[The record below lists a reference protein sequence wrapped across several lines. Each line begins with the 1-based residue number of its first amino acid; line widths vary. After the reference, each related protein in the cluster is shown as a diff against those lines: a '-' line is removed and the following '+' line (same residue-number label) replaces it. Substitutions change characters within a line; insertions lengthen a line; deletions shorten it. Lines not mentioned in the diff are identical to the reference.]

1 MCCELHKLLKND
13 NLCYMVTE
21 AMYSTLW
28 QWPTAVLLCRSYFAL
43 RTGHIFFE
51 IWEKLSDGEKT
62 AKARSKIKAELCLHI
77 PGLAQLVFHGR
88 AVFVVLEPVSG
99 EGLGG
104 VGAVGVLAEAG

>member
-1 MCCELHKLLKND
+1 M
-13 NLCYMVTE
+13 
-21 AMYSTLW
+21 AMYATVCVCPGAIRLFLSNL
-28 QWPTAVLLCRSYFAL
+28 AL

-77 PGLAQLVFHGR
+77 PGLAQLVFHGG